1 MLRTKYQDVGLYTLL
16 LELLDRVLRRL
27 RLVLLGCC
35 DKGDISQMNAD
46 AMVLELPLELTYTLQ
61 EGKRLDISDHT
72 TYLGDDKVVGM
83 LQS

>member
-35 DKGDISQMNAD
+35 DKGDISQMDTD
-46 AMVLELPLELTYTLQ
+46 AVVLELPLELTDALQ
-61 EGKRLDISDHT
+61 EGKRLDVSDHT
-72 TYLGDDKVVGM
+72 TYLCDDKVVVM
-83 LQS
+83 LES